1 MKLFKRI
8 KEYFR
13 RKKQLE
19 KNLILKVRLWED
31 EK

>member
-13 RKKQLE
+13 RKKQL
-19 KNLILKVRLWED
+19 KNNLLVRVKLWED